1 MKASQKCGIRW
12 IFSKSNGSKPFCRN
26 QRLQIS
32 PEQLLTTCQKCWTST
47 SKKAFKLASM
57 PSLKMHIC
65 KVIWHLL
72 NLSLNNFEFRLEKE
86 LPSSFRANERA
97 YVHQMA
103 KSKGLLSKSRGKG
116 GNRTVTIFKK
126 GSLSYTKKDS
136 KITLNANSKKLIM
149 SQMAQNPL
157 TRQERQE
164 LAPTS
169 ERDRSRG
176 IITLFY
182 FLIVG

>member
-1 MKASQKCGIRW
+1 M
-12 IFSKSNGSKPFCRN
+12 
-26 QRLQIS
+26 
-32 PEQLLTTCQKCWTST
+32 TTCQKCWTST

-72 NLSLNNFEFRLEKE
+72 NLSLSNFEFRLEKE